1 MVRPS
6 KANEKVA
13 FFGILL
19 LLFIWGNS
27 FLTGLDSYNLTK
39 FIFGELPDEVRI
51 AVRKTAHLVEFFA
64 LGLVLFRVFKHRF
77 TAAAIGMNVAVIDEY
92 IQIMIPGREG
102 RLEDVLIDCVGVL
115 LAVCLFSRRK
125 YEN

>member
-1 MVRPS
+1 M
-6 KANEKVA
+6 KAKKA
-13 FFGILL
+13 ACFCIIL

-39 FIFGELPDEVRI
+39 FIFGELTDEVRI

-64 LGLVLFRVFKHRF
+64 LSLVLIRVFKHRLV
-77 TAAAIGMNVAVIDEY
+77 AAAIGMNVAIIDEY
-92 IQIMIPGREG
+92 IQTMIPGREG
-102 RLEDVLIDCVGVL
+102 RLEDVLIDCVGFL

-125 YEN
+125 NDDW